1 MIQHFAPLLQNQHVL
16 IHTDNK
22 ATAAHINQQGGVRSA
37 QLLMVDRNLAFST
50 VKTYAAAISSCHE
63 GFGDRSV
70 FSHPLM
76 KRFLRGVWRHR
87 PVSRSLAPQW
97 DLALVLRAL
106 IKAPF
111 EPLDQV
117 PLKFLAAKTALLL
130 ALTSA
135 QRVSDLHA
143 LSVAPSCLRTQGGS
157 HVSSALPCECAILL
171 RGAHCCLVTHPASVC
186 ALQGTVSVTPP
197 VCSAPVTLAV

>member
-1 MIQHFAPLLQNQHVL
+1 MVREAGSISGCCANYPERESHFYQSVLHSQMDSFSVDPTACPLPHVL
-16 IHTDNK
+16 
-22 ATAAHINQQGGVRSA
+22 SFL
-37 QLLMVDRNLAFST
+37 QLVDWLVDRNLAFST

-97 DLALVLRAL
+97 DLALVLLAL
-106 IKAPF
+106 VKAPF

-117 PLKFLAAKTALLL
+117 PLKF
-130 ALTSA
+130 
-135 QRVSDLHA
+135 
-143 LSVAPSCLRTQGGS
+143 
-157 HVSSALPCECAILL
+157 
-171 RGAHCCLVTHPASVC
+171 
-186 ALQGTVSVTPP
+186 
-197 VCSAPVTLAV
+197 